1 VQQEGPGFSSS
12 PSLHKDE
19 EALDSM
25 RRLALLLATMAL
37 ALLMTTGVALAATT
51 YTIKGSS
58 LDDYIRVVVSNRVG
72 GDVVNVYCGEG
83 YDTVRVTVDN
93 GDTVNFYDCENTDI
107 TYGFSLWRWF

>member
-1 VQQEGPGFSSS
+1 
-12 PSLHKDE
+12 
-19 EALDSM
+19 M
-25 RRLALLLATMAL
+25 RRLLMLLTTMAL
-37 ALLMTTGVALAATT
+37 ALLMSAGVALAAT
-51 YTIKGSS
+51 YTFYGSS
-58 LDDYIRVVVSNRVG
+58 RDDNIRLVVSNGRT